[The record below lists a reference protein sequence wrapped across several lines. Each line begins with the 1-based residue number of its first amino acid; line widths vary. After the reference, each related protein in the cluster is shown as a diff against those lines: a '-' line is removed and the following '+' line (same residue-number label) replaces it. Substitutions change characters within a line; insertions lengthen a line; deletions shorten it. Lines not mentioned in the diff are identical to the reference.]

1 MEPIKI
7 LGAGPAGLTAAIT
20 LAYAGREVIVYE
32 RAADVGTHHEGD
44 PEAVENWLLDIDLV
58 DELASWGLSL
68 NFHCAPIYSGTWFGP
83 GFRDEATVRDSRP
96 LFYLIVRGPL
106 PGSLD
111 WGLLAQAR
119 EAGVEVR
126 FNCPAEPAAVDIVSG
141 GAAQPRA
148 YGVGYNFKT
157 SAANAACICYDDDL
171 TPGTFSYLAF
181 CEGLGAIVAVAFAP
195 LRGVKERLPRIVEGF
210 RSRLAFDMQEPTYF
224 AATVGFNLPQTAQP
238 DGKLYA
244 GEAGGFQDFFAGF
257 GIRMAMTTG
266 YLAARSLLEGRHYDE
281 LWRPRYEAVMRAAVV
296 NRWAQEVL
304 GNYGYPL
311 MLRYLRRHANNGR
324 AILRRHYY
332 PLWYTSLLWP
342 LAKRM
347 LNNRSRISR

>member
-1 MEPIKI
+1 
-7 LGAGPAGLTAAIT
+7 
-20 LAYAGREVIVYE
+20 
-32 RAADVGTHHEGD
+32 
-44 PEAVENWLLDIDLV
+44 VENWLLDIDLV
-58 DELASWGLSL
+58 DELTSWGLNV

-111 WGLLAQAR
+111 WGLL
-119 EAGVEVR
+119 
-126 FNCPAEPAAVDIVSG
+126 VDIVSG

-157 SAANAACICYDDDL
+157 SAPNTACICYDDDL

-210 RSRLAFDMQEPTYF
+210 RSRLAFDMEEPTYF
-224 AATVGFNLPQTAQP
+224 AATVGFNLPQT
-238 DGKLYA
+238 
-244 GEAGGFQDFFAGF
+244 GF

-266 YLAARSLLEGRHYDE
+266 YLAARSLLEGLRYDE
-281 LWRPRYEAVMRAAVV
+281 LWRARYEAVMRAAVV

-311 MLRYLRRHANNGR
+311 MLWYLRRHANAGR

-332 PLWYTSLLWP
+332 PLWYTPLLWP

-347 LNNRSRISR
+347 LQDRPRISR